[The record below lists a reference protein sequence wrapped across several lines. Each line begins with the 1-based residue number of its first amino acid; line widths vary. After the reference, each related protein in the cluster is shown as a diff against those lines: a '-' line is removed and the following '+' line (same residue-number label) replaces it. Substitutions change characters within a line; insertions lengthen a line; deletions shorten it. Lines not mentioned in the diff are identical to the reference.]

1 MKNTDIKV
9 EKMRITLKFF
19 SSLMEYLPDMA
30 EGNAI
35 ELTVG
40 DNQTPNQLLDRYKV
54 PREEAQM
61 MMRNGVFL
69 PPEARNQPLCDGDVL
84 SIWPT
89 IQGG

>member
-1 MKNTDIKV
+1 
-9 EKMRITLKFF
+9 
-19 SSLMEYLPDMA
+19 MEYLPDTA
-30 EGNAI
+30 DGNAI
-35 ELTVG
+35 ELTVS
-40 DNQTPNQLLDRYKV
+40 DTQTPNQLLERYKV

-69 PPEARNQPLCDGDVL
+69 PVEARSQPLKEGDVL